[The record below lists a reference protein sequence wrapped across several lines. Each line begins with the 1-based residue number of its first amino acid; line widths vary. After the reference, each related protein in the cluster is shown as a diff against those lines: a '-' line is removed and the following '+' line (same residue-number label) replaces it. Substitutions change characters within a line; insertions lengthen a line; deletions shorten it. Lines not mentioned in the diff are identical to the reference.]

1 MDGRLV
7 QDTSMAMKDKKE
19 HKTQGKGPGAKC
31 TDIFEKCS
39 RFTAAKDLQNIG
51 LYPFFRVIESAQD
64 PEVVMNGRK
73 MIMVGSNNYLGLTNH
88 PKVKEAAIEAVK
100 KYGSGCAGSRFLNG
114 TLDLHV
120 KLEEKL
126 AHFMRREA
134 ALVFSTG
141 FQVNL
146 GVISALVGKDDVVIV
161 DKMDHAS
168 IVDGCRLSYGEV
180 KRFKHD
186 DMDDLERVL
195 SENNGRGKL
204 VVVDGV
210 FSMEGDIVNLPEVLK
225 ITKKYGAR
233 LMVDDAHGI
242 GVLGKTG
249 RGTAEHFG
257 LENEVD
263 LIMGTYSKSLASIG
277 GFIAGDSDVV
287 HYIKHFAR
295 ALIFS
300 ASPPPASVA
309 AVSAALDIIES
320 EPERLVRLWE
330 ITDKMLKGFKDLGFA
345 VGPSQTPIIPIIVGA
360 DEIAFKMAMMLQEE
374 GVFANV
380 AVSPAVPPGK
390 ALIRTSYMATH
401 TDDQLDKVL
410 TAFEKV
416 GKALGLIN

>member
-1 MDGRLV
+1 
-7 QDTSMAMKDKKE
+7 MAIKKS
-19 HKTQGKGPGAKC
+19 
-31 TDIFEKCS
+31 TDLFEKCNK
-39 RFTAAKDLQNIG
+39 FTKAKELMAVGI
-51 LYPFFRVIESAQD
+51 YPFFRVIESAQD
-64 PEVVMNGRK
+64 PEVIMNGRR

-88 PKVKEAAIEAVK
+88 PQVKEAAIEAVR

-114 TLDLHV
+114 TLDIHV

-126 AHFMRREA
+126 ARFIRKEA

-146 GVISALVGKDDVVIV
+146 GVISALVGKDDVMII

-168 IVDGCRLSYGEV
+168 IIDGCRLSYGEV
-180 KRFKHD
+180 KKFRHN
-186 DMDDLERVL
+186 DMADLERIL
-195 SENNGRGKL
+195 KENSDRGKL
-204 VVVDGV
+204 IIVDGV
-210 FSMEGDIVNLPEVLK
+210 FSMEGDIVNLPKVVELAK
-225 ITKKYGAR
+225 EYGAR

-257 LENEVD
+257 LEDEVD

-277 GFIAGDSDVV
+277 GFIAGSEKVV

-309 AVSAALDIIES
+309 AVSAAIDIIDN
-320 EPERLVRLWE
+320 EPERIERLWKN
-330 ITDKMLKGFKDLGFA
+330 TRKMLMGLKDLGFQ
-345 VGPSQTPIIPIIVGA
+345 VGPSETPIIPVLVG
-360 DEIAFKMAMMLQEE
+360 DNETAFKMIMMLQEE

-380 AVSPAVPPGK
+380 AVSPAVPEGK

-401 TDDQLDKVL
+401 TEEQLNRVL
-410 TAFEKV
+410 SAFEKT